1 MLAPHHAED
10 AQLGQRRLP
19 PQDAHHLLIFVAGKP
34 MLFDDLWG
42 DRQGGRGSHTAKLS
56 HEARMLAATTRSSS
70 SSSIVS
76 GVTHLHLMNQSGDA
90 QETDNQR
97 FS

>member
-19 PQDAHHLLIFVAGKP
+19 PQDAHHLLIFVAGKL

-70 SSSIVS
+70 SSIVS
-76 GVTHLHLMNQSGDA
+76 GVTHLHLINQSGHA
-90 QETDNQR
+90 ELTDNQR
-97 FS
+97 LS